1 MSMLLRRAMMGSLV
15 ASSSYDPYFEQVV
28 QLLHMDG
35 ANAGTTFVDSSNAA
49 WAVSTQNSP
58 TTSTT
63 QSKFGGTSASF
74 PTNAWIYNAG
84 TMPAPLTSDFT
95 LECWVYPTSMT
106 GNRVIFMYGD
116 FTVSTGFEVYC
127 DANGAVRM
135 YSQSERWA
143 SANGVLSTN
152 TWKHVAVT
160 RVSGVMYCWVDGVQ
174 VATATWANSI
184 TAANAG
190 VSYNSL
196 GVPWV
201 GFIDEYRYTRNVARY
216 TGSFTPSITA
226 FPDASAS
233 KAYTSWDTSPVGPS
247 TVLTNNNLT
256 VTNTGSGVNNVRS
269 MITKASGKWYWEVT
283 MQTAGS
289 VRQVVGIA
297 TGVWNPVSATFCGI
311 SAGSW
316 GYYGLDGTKWGAGA
330 NAAYGATFGTGDV
343 IGIALDANIGAVT
356 FYKNGVSQG
365 VAYTGLT
372 GPFYAAMGD
381 YINPD
386 VTTTNFGA
394 TAFAYSPPA
403 GYNAGLYET
412 TQYATWNP
420 SDKTGTQA
428 VLSNG
433 NLTFTATTS
442 FELAR
447 ATMGKTS
454 GKWYWEVTVATST
467 DATVGV
473 ANTSQS
479 ITGDQWV
486 GISANSWSWAQFNG
500 FMYTNNAAGVYAS
513 SMNNGDVIGL
523 ALDMD
528 SKTISYYQN
537 GVFRGFQIG
546 LTGTV
551 HPAIGNYTGSGINA
565 TANFGSAPFK
575 HSVPPGYYPGIDN
588 EPSISPAAQTC
599 ATWNPADKNA
609 QVTLSAGNL
618 TQVNNLGNIAVR
630 ATIGK
635 TTGKWYWEV
644 TRGQNGTG
652 ETSVGIGTASA
663 TLANWL
669 GFDVNSVGYDSTIGS
684 LYKSNAVVAS
694 GLGAYNTAGD
704 TIGIALNQDAGTV
717 AFYRNGVLVNTYT
730 HGLSGAVF
738 PMVGAVVS
746 SQNEIANFGQ
756 YPFKYAVPVGFNPG
770 VY

>member
-1 MSMLLRRAMMGSLV
+1 MSILLRRAMMGSLTASV
-15 ASSSYDPYFEQVV
+15 AYDPYFEQVRSLV
-28 QLLHMDG
+28 PAEGLNG
-35 ANAGTTFVDSSNAA
+35 ATTAPDLANTGGVYTGTAATVTTAQFKYGASSLAIP
-49 WAVSTQNSP
+49 AVSGEYNSTNSVVISP
-58 TTSTT
+58 
-63 QSKFGGTSASF
+63 GTA
-74 PTNAWIYNAG
+74 
-84 TMPAPLTSDFT
+84 
-95 LECWVYPTSMT
+95 
-106 GNRVIFMYGD
+106 
-116 FTVSTGFEVYC
+116 FTVEADIRLTAISG
-127 DANGAVRM
+127 
-135 YSQSERWA
+135 
-143 SANGVLSTN
+143 NGVLWRHGNYTLASGYELYHDSTGKLILFGNN
-152 TWKHVAVT
+152 TQLASGNAGDVT
-160 RVSGVMYCWVDGVQ
+160 VGGFQHIALTAQFGIWRVWVNGVVKVTTPQYNPTLSGVFAIGLV
-174 VATATWANSI
+174 
-184 TAANAG
+184 G
-190 VSYNSL
+190 VSMIGQVDNFRVTT
-196 GVPWV
+196 G
-201 GFIDEYRYTRNVARY
+201 IARY
-216 TGSFTPSITA
+216 TDTFTPPTAA
-226 FPDASAS
+226 FPDASAARVYATLNPS
-233 KAYTSWDTSPVGPS
+233 EKAAQHTLSNGNLTLASSSSGGRSIATAYRNTGKWFYEVTVASVNVRLGWGTTSGNIGNNPGDEGGSFGWTSGGGVFSGGGVVTS
-247 TVLTNNNLT
+247 TV
-256 VTNTGSGVNNVRS
+256 S
-269 MITKASGKWYWEVT
+269 W
-283 MQTAGS
+283 TAGD
-289 VRQVVGIA
+289 VLGVALDYA
-297 TGVWNPVSATFCGI
+297 TGWI
-311 SAGSW
+311 R
-316 GYYGLDGTKWGAGA
+316 L
-330 NAAYGATFGTGDV
+330 
-343 IGIALDANIGAVT
+343 
-356 FYKNGVSQG
+356 YKNGTLVLNDYNMFGSTPTFR
-365 VAYTGLT
+365 A
-372 GPFYAAMGD
+372 PMGGAD
-381 YINPD
+381 GAG
-386 VTTTNFGA
+386 TLGTFNFGA
-394 TAFAYSPPA
+394 TAFVYGPPA
-403 GYNAGLYET
+403 GYSGYVAYT

-428 VLSNG
+428 VLSNS

-447 ATMGKTS
+447 ATMGKSS
-454 GKWYWEVTVATST
+454 GKWYWEVTVATAT

-486 GISANSWSWAQFNG
+486 GISANSWGWAQFNG

-575 HSVPPGYYPGIDN
+575 HSVPPGYNPGIDN

-609 QVTLSAGNL
+609 QVVLTTGNL

-684 LYKSNAVVAS
+684 LYKNNAVVAS
-694 GLGAYNTAGD
+694 GLGVYNTAGD

-738 PMVGAVVS
+738 PMVGAVVG

-756 YPFKYAVPVGFNPG
+756 FPFKYAVPAGFNSG